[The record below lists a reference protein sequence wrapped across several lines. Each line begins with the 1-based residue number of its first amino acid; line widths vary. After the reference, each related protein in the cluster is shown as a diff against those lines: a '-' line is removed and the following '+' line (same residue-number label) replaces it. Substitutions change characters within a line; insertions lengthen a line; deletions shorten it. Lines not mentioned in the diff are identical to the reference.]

1 MLQLTRAAF
10 VCTEQ
15 PDALDAMRRSFEA
28 AHVIRLPRFVDPDLL
43 ELVRQTVRRAHFSH
57 REDEGFAREAC
68 MEQNSTLGLLFLVMN
83 DPKLFD
89 VIRRITG
96 CAPIGSFAGRIYLM
110 RAGEAHHRWHSDVD
124 GTRLIGFSVNLT
136 EHVFEGGRFELRHAR
151 ATEPEWSVTNTGGGD
166 AILFRIAGDLQHRVT
181 DVEGDV
187 PRIAFAGW
195 FQSQPDFLAVL
206 KHGTE
211 RAETHEV
218 Y

>member
-10 VCTEQ
+10 VCTE
-15 PDALDAMRRSFEA
+15 PPEALDAMRRSFEA
-28 AHVIRLPRFVDPDLL
+28 AHVIRLPRFVDPELL
-43 ELVRQTVRRAHFSH
+43 ELVRQTVRRAHFSD

-68 MEQNSTLGLLFLVMN
+68 MDHDSTLGLLFLVMN

-124 GTRLIGFSVNLT
+124 GTRLIGISVNLT
-136 EHVFEGGRFELRHAR
+136 EHVFEGGRFELRHAG
-151 ATEPEWSVTNTGGGD
+151 ATNPEWSFTNAAGGD
-166 AILFRIAGDLQHRVT
+166 AILFRIAADLQHRVT

-195 FQSQPDFLAVL
+195 FQSAPDFHAVL
-206 KHGTE
+206 KQGAKS
-211 RAETHEV
+211 AEKHEV

>member
-1 MLQLTRAAF
+1 
-10 VCTEQ
+10 
-15 PDALDAMRRSFEA
+15 MRRSFEA
-28 AHVIRLPRFVDPDLL
+28 AHVIRLPRFVDTDLL

-68 MEQNSTLGLLFLVMN
+68 MDQNSTLGLLFLIMN

-136 EHVFEGGRFELRHAR
+136 ERAFEGGRFELRHAG
-151 ATEPEWSVTNTGGGD
+151 ATNPEWCFTNAVGGD
-166 AILFRIAGDLQHRVT
+166 AILFRIAADLQHRVT

-195 FQSQPDFLAVL
+195 FQSEPDFLSVL
-206 KHGTE
+206 KRGAE

>member
-10 VCTEQ
+10 VCTEA

-28 AHVIRLPRFVDPDLL
+28 AHVIRLPRFVDTDLL

-68 MEQNSTLGLLFLVMN
+68 MDQNSTLGLLFLIMN

-124 GTRLIGFSVNLT
+124 GTRLIGISVNLT
-136 EHVFEGGRFELRHAR
+136 EHVFEGGRFELRHAG
-151 ATEPEWSVTNTGGGD
+151 ATNPEWSFTNGAGGD
-166 AILFRIAGDLQHRVT
+166 AILFRIAADLQHRVT

-195 FQSQPDFLAVL
+195 FQSEPDFLSVL
-206 KHGTE
+206 KRGAE

>member
-10 VCTEQ
+10 VCTE
-15 PDALDAMRRSFEA
+15 PSGALDAMRRSFAA
-28 AHVIRLPRFVDPDLL
+28 AHVIRLPRFVDTDLL
-43 ELVRQTVRRAHFSH
+43 ELVRQTVRRARFSD

-68 MEQNSTLGLLFLVMN
+68 MDHNSTLGLLFLIMN
-83 DPKLFD
+83 DPKLLD

-96 CAPIGSFAGRIYLM
+96 CAPIGSFTGRIYLM

-124 GTRLIGFSVNLT
+124 GARLIGMSVNLT
-136 EHVFEGGRFELRHAR
+136 EHEFAGGRFELRHAG
-151 ATEPEWSVTNTGGGD
+151 ATEPEWSFTNAGGGD
-166 AILFRIAGDLQHRVT
+166 AILFRIADGIQHRVT

-195 FQSQPDFLAVL
+195 FQSQPDFLSVL
-206 KHGTE
+206 KGGAR